1 MRKLIYPYS
10 LNLQRKIKDR
20 KAVKLEIEKNV

>member
-1 MRKLIYPYS
+1 MRELIYPYS

-20 KAVKLEIEKNV
+20 KPVKLEIEKNV